1 MPTTSSAPKPS
12 QFLFSSSHRQKALEN
27 PLMGKPSTPEVEV
40 AASKNQHKAAWGA
53 MLAGTALSVYGW
65 TRKSASGA
73 ALGVAG
79 GAIAL
84 KAATAGPIAD
94 LVGTESVT
102 RRSVMVMRSP
112 GDLYTFW
119 KDVEKAPQWMEQIT
133 SVTRIDEHRTRW
145 ARPCAGGGTLEW
157 TTEITEDV
165 PNRSLGWRT
174 IPDSDSDYDLS
185 PRVEFT
191 ELGPGRGT
199 EVTFTLRYKLHG
211 GLLHSKCAMILGEDP
226 EHQIRE
232 TLRHF
237 KMLMEAGEVAT
248 IQGQSHGPRKLK
260 GKLMQTLLRE
270 EDRAPRSPVRQDLA
284 QSKSAAI

>member
-94 LVGTESVT
+94 LVGTETVT
-102 RRSVMVMRSP
+102 SRSMIIMRSP
-112 GDLYTFW
+112 AELYATW
-119 KDVEKAPQWMEQIT
+119 KDLEKAPQWMQKIK
-133 SVTRIDEHRTRW
+133 SATRIDQRRERW
-145 ARPCAGGGTLEW
+145 VRP
-157 TTEITEDV
+157 
-165 PNRSLGWRT
+165 
-174 IPDSDSDYDLS
+174 
-185 PRVEFT
+185 
-191 ELGPGRGT
+191 
-199 EVTFTLRYKLHG
+199 
-211 GLLHSKCAMILGEDP
+211 
-226 EHQIRE
+226 Q
-232 TLRHF
+232 
-237 KMLMEAGEVAT
+237 
-248 IQGQSHGPRKLK
+248 
-260 GKLMQTLLRE
+260 
-270 EDRAPRSPVRQDLA
+270 
-284 QSKSAAI
+284 SAAGT